1 MSQRGATRPEMN
13 RSSEVKGGLASRAMG
28 RARAPF
34 DRNRVVG
41 APRHHSSERGKI
53 RLSSP
58 YASLETYATEYYEQH
73 YRQADTAGRDVRRA
87 RRVLRRST
95 VHEEEPPADPRP
107 RPHDAARRRGL
118 SLRPAASWSD
128 VATLCAHAR
137 RPGRSW
143 ATNVSRSRSVH
154 PPASSQMVTGRTKR
168 PASYRAGHARGR
180 RTAARRE
187 DVVGCATR
195 VAWAAA

>member
-1 MSQRGATRPEMN
+1 MN
-13 RSSEVKGGLASRAMG
+13 RSSEVKGGLASRATG
-28 RARAPF
+28 RVRAPF

-95 VHEEEPPADPRP
+95 VHEEEAPAGPRP

-118 SLRPAASWSD
+118 RHSPAASSPE
-128 VATLCAHAR
+128 VAALRGSAR
-137 RPGRSW
+137 CPGRSW
-143 ATNVSRSRSVH
+143 ATNASRPRSVH
-154 PPASSQMVTGRTKR
+154 PPTIPSRYRSEVTRRVPRLGTRGAAGRPRVGKMLSDVQ
-168 PASYRAGHARGR
+168 PASRGQPR
-180 RTAARRE
+180 SPSE
-187 DVVGCATR
+187 VVER
-195 VAWAAA
+195 V

>member
-1 MSQRGATRPEMN
+1 MSQRGATRPEMI
-13 RSSEVKGGLASRAMG
+13 RSSEITGGFELRATC

-87 RRVLRRST
+87 RRVLGRPN
-95 VHEEEPPADPRP
+95 VHEERP
-107 RPHDAARRRGL
+107 RRVAPTPPRRRAPSRAEAQSGGEFSGGRGL
-118 SLRPAASWSD
+118 ARERP
-128 VATLCAHAR
+128 V
-137 RPGRSW
+137 PGAVMGHQRQS
-143 ATNVSRSRSVH
+143 APIRTPTDH
-154 PPASSQMVTGRTKR
+154 PIPITV
-168 PASYRAGHARGR
+168 
-180 RTAARRE
+180 
-187 DVVGCATR
+187 
-195 VAWAAA
+195 